1 MLVSSVQHVNV
12 HIVDAVNSN
21 SRQKQNYFSKSSAY
35 LGMQGLAFHLHEE
48 ARENLSV
55 SCRVNHDNY
64 LELLSLRAK
73 DLPQV
78 KLKIDFPVSS
88 FGHGKG
94 LGSVLTFKT
103 K

>member
-1 MLVSSVQHVNV
+1 
-12 HIVDAVNSN
+12 
-21 SRQKQNYFSKSSAY
+21 
-35 LGMQGLAFHLHEE
+35 MQGLAFRGHEE
-48 ARENLSV
+48 ARENLSA
-55 SCRVNHDNY
+55 SCRVNRDNY